1 MTVLGARS
9 SDRGSAAGAVVAYL
23 SGDGANRLAANGSL
37 GEGKPLLGQES
48 GPGAYY
54 SDSGAR
60 PGRWRGAAVE
70 QLGATVDPD
79 QLRRALLGQNPAT
92 GEQLVGAHGS
102 SGRTTSRR
110 TLLPDGPAGELFT
123 LDQAAAHIGVDVS
136 YLRRLAAKTATS
148 RSTEAPSPGSPT
160 STNASPGAYL
170 DAVKVRGQWR
180 VTRAEID
187 RFVDSRRQPQ
197 VVIGYDITFSAPK
210 SLSILWATGSPEVRA
225 LCEEAFDAGVAAG
238 VDYLERH
245 AIWVRRGRGYEPAGG
260 MFAASYRHDTNRE
273 LEPQLHEHVV
283 IANMASAAD
292 GRTQALDARGLFA
305 HATTAG
311 HLAEAEMQHH
321 TNRRGLAWTPTH
333 RGIANV
339 AGVSD
344 DAIQTMSTR
353 REQILSLTSELGT
366 NSTHARQTA
375 ALATRAAKDHGVDP
389 TDLRYRWTDRLAEV
403 GFGPAELAAAT
414 TAAPARLWTPDDTRR
429 LDAHLAGPHGVTEMV
444 AIFDRRDVICAIVD
458 RTGGRLSAAEVIA
471 HADRW
476 LHTDAVIPLA
486 TTSHQ
491 RQEVIGHEGKIGL
504 AADATYYTTPTMV
517 ALEQAISHA
526 WAIGLDT
533 GAAVVPDEVI
543 SRAIADWEHA
553 TGLRLGDDQIVMVR
567 AICGSGDRFQ
577 AVVGPAGTGKTAALE
592 VAARAWEAAGYRVI
606 GTAVNGTAA
615 EVLARSTGIDARTV
629 ASLVTRLDTAT
640 TPVIDNRT
648 VVVVDEASTLG
659 NRHHARLTH
668 HITQAGAAMRA
679 VGDPAQHSAV
689 EAGGMW
695 AELVRRYPDRTP
707 ALVEN
712 RRQASAEMV
721 DVRLAAADYRNGRIA
736 EALARLDTNQRIVT
750 APTAPELL
758 DQLAADWYVDRRHAG
773 RPSRMIA
780 EHHHDRRALNA
791 RAQALLSADG
801 SIDPDGVRIGEATF
815 HVGDEVI
822 ARAQN
827 RHLRPPGAGRDAYVR
842 NGNTGTV
849 TAITG
854 PAGHQ
859 GLIVDFADRGPIR
872 VPHDW
877 LTAEVRPG
885 VVGGIAPA
893 YAVTSHAA
901 QGDTY
906 RAGRMLATDT
916 SQREAVY
923 VGLTRGTDDTRI
935 YTVKREPAG
944 IDTDPQLPRIDDPRT
959 ALEALSEQLAKPRP
973 ADLAT
978 IADDDVAQVVAH
990 LNRPLRDLEA
1000 DQSPLAQRAAAVL
1013 AERIG
1018 HRAVT
1023 APTSLTL
1030 DEIGQRSTHPSPADW
1045 DLAATRVALYR
1056 ERWDIVDESTLLPTP
1071 YVHAPTAQRAEQRST
1086 HDAVITANAARLIN
1100 EPTRALAAERIA
1112 LLASL
1117 EGSPLPDAG
1126 ILQARLQR
1134 ADERLSSATAIERT
1148 ARTAHEHACSPRA
1161 RRRDPDGPE
1170 RSRRALAD
1178 AAEAVQRASNDARH
1192 ASAVLRAQPDDVAA
1206 RRSIVERV
1214 ETIDRALDPRIERA
1228 CALPA
1233 EYLTTE
1239 LGPRNDGNAP
1249 RWDAAAEA
1257 IETYRHRH
1265 LGLEPVDGPLPLR
1278 EALGEQTVD
1287 PMAARAWLDAHP
1299 ATGRADDAVHQRPLR
1314 ISR

>member
-1 MTVLGARS
+1 MLVSVTALGARA
-9 SDRGSAAGAVVAYL
+9 DHRQSAAGEVVAYL
-23 SGDGANRLAANGSL
+23 TNGANRLTAGGSL
-37 GEGKPLLGQES
+37 GDGKPLLGQES

-54 SDSGAR
+54 SDSTAQ
-60 PGRWRGAAVE
+60 PGRWRGAAAE
-70 QLGATVDPD
+70 HLGAIVDPE
-79 QLRRALLGQNPAT
+79 QLRRALLGQDPAT
-92 GEQLVGAHGS
+92 GDQLVGAHGS
-102 SGRTTSRR
+102 SGRTTTRR
-110 TLLPDGPAGELFT
+110 TLLPAGPADELFT
-123 LDQAAAHIGVDVS
+123 LDQAAAHIGVDTS

-148 RSTEAPSPGSPT
+148 RPTETPPPSGPT
-160 STNASPGAYL
+160 STNASPAAHL
-170 DAVKVRGQWR
+170 DAVKDRGRWR

-187 RFVDSRRQPQ
+187 RFVDARHQPQ

-414 TAAPARLWTPDDTRR
+414 TAAPARLWTPHDTRR

-458 RTGGRLSAAEVIA
+458 HTGGRLSAAEVIS

-526 WAIGLDT
+526 WTTGLDT

-553 TGLRLGDDQIVMVR
+553 TGLRLGDDQTAMVR

-615 EVLARSTGIDARTV
+615 EVLARSTGIEARTV

-668 HITQAGAAMRA
+668 HITQTGAAMRA
-679 VGDPAQHSAV
+679 VGDPAQHRAV

-695 AELVRRYPDRTP
+695 AELVRRYHDRTP

-712 RRQASAEMV
+712 RRQASAEMA

-736 EALARLDTNQRIVT
+736 DALARLDTNQRIVT
-750 APTAPELL
+750 APTTPELL
-758 DQLAADWYVDRRHAG
+758 DQLATDWYVDRHHAG

-791 RAQALLSADG
+791 RAQALLRAAG
-801 SIDPDGVRIGEATF
+801 TIDPDGVRIGEATF
-815 HVGDEVI
+815 HVGDDVI

-827 RHLRPPGAGRDAYVR
+827 RHLRPHGAGRHAYVR
-842 NGNTGTV
+842 NGTTGTV
-849 TAITG
+849 TAIIG
-854 PAGHQ
+854 PAGHAD
-859 GLIVDFADRGPIR
+859 LIVDFVGRGPIR

-885 VVGGIAPA
+885 VVGGLAPA

-906 RAGRMLATDT
+906 RTGRMLATDT
-916 SQREAVY
+916 TQREAVY

-944 IDTDPQLPRIDDPRT
+944 IDTDPQLPRVEDDRN
-959 ALEALSEQLAKPRP
+959 ALEVLNEQLTKPRP
-973 ADLAT
+973 TDLAT
-978 IADDDVAQVVAH
+978 LADAEVTR
-990 LNRPLRDLEA
+990 LLPLLSRPLRELEG
-1000 DQSPLAQRAAAVL
+1000 DPSPLASRAAAVL
-1013 AERIG
+1013 AERIA

-1023 APTSLTL
+1023 APTSTTL
-1030 DEIGQRSTHPSPADW
+1030 DGIGHRSTHPSRDDW
-1045 DLAATRVALYR
+1045 DLAATSAALYR
-1056 ERWDIVDESTLLPTP
+1056 ERWHITDEGTLIPP
-1071 YVHAPTAQRAEQRST
+1071 PPAHPPAAQRAEHRAA
-1086 HDAVITANAARLIN
+1086 HDAVINANAARLVN
-1100 EPTRALAAERIA
+1100 ESTPALAAERTA
-1112 LLASL
+1112 LLQTLA
-1117 EGSPLPDAG
+1117 GSPLPDAG
-1126 ILQARLQR
+1126 ILQARLER
-1134 ADERLSSATAIERT
+1134 ADEGLAA
-1148 ARTAHEHACSPRA
+1148 AMADDGGHGRA
-1161 RRRDPDGPE
+1161 VAPSRRRVGRLEIVRIVDSESPD
-1170 RSRRALAD
+1170 
-1178 AAEAVQRASNDARH
+1178 
-1192 ASAVLRAQPDDVAA
+1192 
-1206 RRSIVERV
+1206 
-1214 ETIDRALDPRIERA
+1214 
-1228 CALPA
+1228 
-1233 EYLTTE
+1233 
-1239 LGPRNDGNAP
+1239 
-1249 RWDAAAEA
+1249 
-1257 IETYRHRH
+1257 
-1265 LGLEPVDGPLPLR
+1265 
-1278 EALGEQTVD
+1278 
-1287 PMAARAWLDAHP
+1287 
-1299 ATGRADDAVHQRPLR
+1299 
-1314 ISR
+1314 